1 MKKWECTVCGYI
13 FEGDEPPDE
22 CPVCGADS
30 SMFEEIIETSEE
42 APKADKP
49 KQAGETTNGAATW
62 KTLLEKGNK
71 LIVEFHLHP
80 IAVHAPNG
88 IVPMALLFLF
98 ITTIFATSSFETA
111 AFYSLFFV
119 LLNMPAV
126 LYTGY
131 VTWQN
136 KYQGAMTTLFKM
148 KIGASIVATSLLF
161 ILILW
166 RFAQPTVI
174 TNSSPGRFVY
184 LLLSCLLLA
193 AVGVAGHMGG
203 KLVFANDKK

>member
-30 SMFEEIIETSEE
+30 SMFEEVIETSEE
-42 APKADKP
+42 APKADEP
-49 KQAGETTNGAATW
+49 KHASETTSDAATG
-62 KTLLEKGNK
+62 KTLLKKGNE
-71 LIVEFHLHP
+71 LIVQLHLHP

-98 ITTIFATSSFETA
+98 IATIFATSSVETA

-131 VTWQN
+131 VTWQK
-136 KYQGAMTTLFKM
+136 KYQGAMTTLFKV
-148 KIGASIVATSLLF
+148 KIGASIVATILLF

-166 RFAQPTVI
+166 RVAQPTII

-193 AVGVAGHMGG
+193 AVGIAGHLGG
-203 KLVFANDKK
+203 KLVFAKDKK